1 MRRVLVPILL
11 ATLGFASAANGAAVP
26 AAPVAA
32 IDMFTISDMKVEATA
47 PSPRAARDLAMLQGR
62 PLAWTKLFRQVTLQ
76 AEWGSEPQLTDGQI
90 QGLILSVELGNER
103 RNTTRYLAD
112 VMYHFNP
119 AAVQALLRKSNI
131 AFTPT
136 NEPSDRWASAIR
148 THLLANVRFDS
159 LADWTS
165 LITQLSVVDG
175 VTEIVVTALA
185 HNEAQID
192 LSYVGELDQF
202 QDALA
207 RQDLVFGDRGGE
219 YTLELN
225 AVTAS
230 NSAQ

>member
-47 PSPRAARDLAMLQGR
+47 RSPRAARDLAMLQGR
-62 PLAWTKLFRQVTLQ
+62 PLAWTKLFRQVTVQ
-76 AEWGSEPQLTDGQI
+76 AAWGSEPQLTDDQI
-90 QGLILSVELGNER
+90 QGLILTVDLGNER

-119 AAVQALLRKSNI
+119 AAVRALLRKSNI
-131 AFTPT
+131 SLTGSLS
-136 NEPSDRWASAIR
+136 EPELVIPESPGIR
-148 THLLANVRFDS
+148 AHLMANVRFDT

-165 LITQLSVVDG
+165 LVAQLGLVNG
-175 VTEIVVTALA
+175 VTEIVVIGLAL
-185 HNEAQID
+185 NEAQID
-192 LSYVGELDQF
+192 LAYVGELEQL

-207 RQDLVFGDRGGE
+207 RKNRIW
-219 YTLELN
+219 
-225 AVTAS
+225 
-230 NSAQ
+230 